1 LTMILNYLRIIVMTS
16 LATRSG
22 AAVLASTA
30 LLAGSVLSGCG
41 ALSEDDGGGSGNGR
55 RIVAAFYPLQYV
67 AERVAGEHF
76 EVDNLTQA
84 GQEPHDLELK
94 VKQTAELAEARLVV
108 FEHGFQPAVDA
119 AVEENA
125 EGDVLDVAD
134 VVDLQPFAEHEGEEH
149 EGEEHED
156 EAEGHEDEHEHGD
169 LDPHFWQ
176 DPLLMADLGDEIAK
190 RLADLDSEHA
200 DDYAANADA
209 LRADMEK
216 LDREF
221 TEGLSGC
228 ERDTVVVNHDAFGYL
243 ARYGLHLEP
252 ISGFSPGAE
261 PTPADLGD
269 LQELIKEDD
278 ITTVFSETLVSPK
291 TAETLADDLGIKA
304 DVLDPIEGLTDE
316 TKGEDYVSLMRSNLQ
331 RLTKA
336 NGC

>member
-1 LTMILNYLRIIVMTS
+1 MTMILNYLRIIVMTS

-41 ALSEDDGGGSGNGR
+41 ALSDDDGGGAGNGR

-94 VKQTAELAEARLVV
+94 VKQTAELAQARLVV

-125 EGDVLDVAD
+125 EGDVLDVAE
-134 VVDLQPFAEHEGEEH
+134 VVDLQPFAEHGHEEGQHAEEEPAEEEH
-149 EGEEHED
+149 D
-156 EAEGHEDEHEHGD
+156 HGD
-169 LDPHFWQ
+169 VDPHFWQ
-176 DPLLMADLGDEIAK
+176 DPLLMADLGDAIAD
-190 RLADLDSEHA
+190 RLADLDSDHA
-200 DDYAANADA
+200 ADFAANADA
-209 LRADMEK
+209 LRTDMET
-216 LDREF
+216 LDREYAN
-221 TEGLSGC
+221 GLSSC

-252 ISGFSPGAE
+252 ISGLSPGAE
-261 PTPADLGD
+261 PTPGDLGD
-269 LQELIKEDD
+269 LQRLITHDH

-291 TAETLADDLGIKA
+291 TADTLAEDLGIKA

-316 TKGEDYVSLMRSNLQ
+316 TKNEDYVSLMRSNLQ

>member
-1 LTMILNYLRIIVMTS
+1 MNL
-16 LATRSG
+16 LATRYRVV
-22 AAVLASTA
+22 VLAGTV

-41 ALSEDDGGGSGNGR
+41 ALSDDGGAGNGR
-55 RIVAAFYPLQYV
+55 RIAAAFYPLQYV
-67 AERVAGEHF
+67 AERVAGGHF

-84 GQEPHDLELK
+84 GQEPHDLGLK
-94 VKQTAELAEARLVV
+94 VKQTAELTEARLVI

-125 EGDVLDVAD
+125 EGEVLDVAD
-134 VVDLQPFAEHEGEEH
+134 AVDLQPFVEHEGE
-149 EGEEHED
+149 
-156 EAEGHEDEHEHGD
+156 GHEDATDGDEDGHEHGD

-176 DPLLMADLGDEIAK
+176 DPLLMADLGDEVAA

-200 DDYAANADA
+200 DDFAANADA
-209 LRADMEK
+209 LRADMET

-221 TEGLSGC
+221 ADGLSDC

-261 PTPADLGD
+261 PTPADLGE
-269 LQELIKEDD
+269 LQELIRRDR

-291 TAETLADDLGIKA
+291 TAETLADDLGIEA

-316 TKGEDYVSLMRSNLQ
+316 TRGEDYVSLMRSNLQ
-331 RLTKA
+331 RLSKA

>member
-1 LTMILNYLRIIVMTS
+1 MNL
-16 LATRSG
+16 LATRSR
-22 AAVLASTA
+22 AVVLASA
-30 LLAGSVLSGCG
+30 SLLAGMVLNGCG
-41 ALSEDDGGGSGNGR
+41 ALSDDGGAGNGR
-55 RIVAAFYPLQYV
+55 RIAAAFYPLQYV

-76 EVDNLTQA
+76 QVDNLTQA

-94 VKQTAELAEARLVV
+94 VRQTAELTDARLVV

-125 EGDVLDVAD
+125 EGEVLDVAD
-134 VVDLQPFAEHEGEEH
+134 VIDLQPFAEHDHEEEEGD
-149 EGEEHED
+149 G
-156 EAEGHEDEHEHGD
+156 HEHGD
-169 LDPHFWQ
+169 VDPHFWQ
-176 DPLLMADLGDEIAK
+176 DPLLMADLGDAIAS
-190 RLADLDSEHA
+190 RLADIDSDHA
-200 DDYAANADA
+200 DDFTANAEA

-221 TEGLSGC
+221 TEGLSDC

-261 PTPADLGD
+261 PTPADLGN
-269 LQELIKEDD
+269 LQELIRHDN

-304 DVLDPIEGLTDE
+304 DVLDPIEGLTDDA
-316 TKGEDYVSLMRSNLQ
+316 KGEDYVSLMRSNLQ
-331 RLTKA
+331 RLIKA
-336 NGC
+336 NSC

>member
-41 ALSEDDGGGSGNGR
+41 ALSDDDGGGSGTGR

-94 VKQTAELAEARLVV
+94 VKQTAELAQARLVV

-125 EGDVLDVAD
+125 EGDIVDVAD
-134 VVDLQPFAEHEGEEH
+134 AVDLKPFAEHGHEESEH
-149 EGEEHED
+149 EGK
-156 EAEGHEDEHEHGD
+156 HGD
-169 LDPHFWQ
+169 VDPHFWQ
-176 DPLLMADLGDEIAK
+176 DPLLMADLGDEIAD
-190 RLADLDSEHA
+190 RLADLDSDHA
-200 DDYAANADA
+200 ADFAANADA
-209 LRADMEK
+209 LRTDMET
-216 LDREF
+216 LDREY
-221 TEGLSGC
+221 TEGLSSC

-252 ISGFSPGAE
+252 ISGLSPGAE
-261 PTPADLGD
+261 PTPADLGN
-269 LQELIKEDD
+269 LQTLISHDH

-291 TAETLADDLGIKA
+291 TADTLADDLGIKA

-316 TKGEDYVSLMRSNLQ
+316 TKNEDYVSLMRSNLQ

>member
-1 LTMILNYLRIIVMTS
+1 MNLP
-16 LATRSG
+16 ATRSR
-22 AAVLASTA
+22 AVVLASTA
-30 LLAGSVLSGCG
+30 LLAGTVISGCG
-41 ALSEDDGGGSGNGR
+41 ALSDDGGAGNGR
-55 RIVAAFYPLQYV
+55 RIAAAFYPLQYV

-76 EVDNLTQA
+76 DVDNLTHA

-94 VKQTAELAEARLVV
+94 VRQTAELTEAALVV

-125 EGDVLDVAD
+125 EGEVLDVAD
-134 VVDLQPFAEHEGEEH
+134 VVELQPFAEHGHEE
-149 EGEEHED
+149 
-156 EAEGHEDEHEHGD
+156 EGHEEEAEEGHDDHGD
-169 LDPHFWQ
+169 VDPHFWQ
-176 DPLLMADLGDEIAK
+176 DPLLMAELGDAIAS
-190 RLADLDSEHA
+190 RLADIDPDHA
-200 DDYAANADA
+200 DDFTANAEA

-216 LDREF
+216 LDRDF
-221 TEGLSGC
+221 TEGLSNC
-228 ERDTVVVNHDAFGYL
+228 ARDTVVVNHDAFGYL

-269 LQELIKEDD
+269 LQELIRHDH

-291 TAETLADDLGIKA
+291 TAETLADDLGISA

-331 RLTKA
+331 RLTRA
-336 NGC
+336 NDC

>member
-1 LTMILNYLRIIVMTS
+1 MNLP
-16 LATRSG
+16 ATRSR
-22 AAVLASTA
+22 AVVLASSA
-30 LLAGSVLSGCG
+30 LLAGTVLSGCG
-41 ALSEDDGGGSGNGR
+41 ALSDDGGAGNGR
-55 RIVAAFYPLQYV
+55 RIAAAFYPLQYV

-94 VKQTAELAEARLVV
+94 VRQTAELTEAALVV

-134 VVDLQPFAEHEGEEH
+134 VVDLQPFAEHEGEDH
-149 EGEEHED
+149 EEEGHED
-156 EAEGHEDEHEHGD
+156 EAEEGHDEHGD

-176 DPLLMADLGDEIAK
+176 DPLLMAELGDEVAK
-190 RLADLDSEHA
+190 RLTDLDSEHA
-200 DDYAANADA
+200 EDFAANADA

-216 LDREF
+216 LDRDF
-221 TEGLSGC
+221 TEGLSNC
-228 ERDTVVVNHDAFGYL
+228 ARDIVVVNHDAFGYL

-269 LQELIKEDD
+269 LQELIRQDN

-291 TAETLADDLGIKA
+291 TAETLAGDLGIRA

-331 RLTKA
+331 RLTRA
-336 NGC
+336 NDC